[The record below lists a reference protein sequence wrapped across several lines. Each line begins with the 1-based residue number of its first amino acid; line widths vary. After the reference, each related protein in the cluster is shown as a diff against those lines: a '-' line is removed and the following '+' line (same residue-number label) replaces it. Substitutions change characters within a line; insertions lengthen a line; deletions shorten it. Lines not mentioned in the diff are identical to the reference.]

1 MENQNPYRP
10 KIASI
15 PEGVTRP
22 LWSVMIPTYNC
33 ANYLRETLTSVLAQ
47 DPGSDLM
54 QIEVIDDHSMQDNP
68 AAVVEELGRGRVE
81 FYQQPQNVGYIRN
94 FETCLLRS
102 RGQLIHLLHGDDCVL
117 DGFYRKMQQL
127 FEEYPEIGAA
137 FCRHIIMDEHGHWK
151 WFSSLEQP
159 QSGVLENW
167 LERIASELPLQTPSM
182 VVRREVYEKLG
193 SFDSRMLSCGEDWEM
208 WCRIAA
214 DYQTGYEP
222 QPLALYRDRSNSLTK
237 GSVRTGQNIR
247 DVRQATEIIQLY
259 LPETVAPKIT
269 QKARISWAL
278 WAISFAERMIAQ
290 DDLTAALIQI
300 REALICSRSL
310 EVVKL
315 ATFLM
320 LRISKRWLMQVL
332 RSISSRAEKKGVRC
346 QDANSV

>member
-1 MENQNPYRP
+1 
-10 KIASI
+10 
-15 PEGVTRP
+15 
-22 LWSVMIPTYNC
+22 
-33 ANYLRETLTSVLAQ
+33 
-47 DPGSDLM
+47 
-54 QIEVIDDHSMQDNP
+54 
-68 AAVVEELGRGRVE
+68 
-81 FYQQPQNVGYIRN
+81 
-94 FETCLLRS
+94 
-102 RGQLIHLLHGDDCVL
+102 
-117 DGFYRKMQQL
+117 
-127 FEEYPEIGAA
+127 
-137 FCRHIIMDEHGHWK
+137 
-151 WFSSLEQP
+151 
-159 QSGVLENW
+159 
-167 LERIASELPLQTPSM
+167 
-182 VVRREVYEKLG
+182 
-193 SFDSRMLSCGEDWEM
+193 M

-214 DYQTGYEP
+214 NYPTGYEP

-247 DVRQATEIIQLY
+247 DVRQATEIIQSY

-290 DDLTAALIQI
+290 DELTAAIIQV

-332 RSISSRAEKKGVRC
+332 RSIPSLKQKKGVRC